1 MDLSLVVPIFNP
13 PVIYVN
19 CYIMD
24 AHVIASCASDH
35 KDGEDEEDQLRNRD
49 LIVELSSSNRVIK
62 SVGTCDV

>member
-1 MDLSLVVPIFNP
+1 
-13 PVIYVN
+13 
-19 CYIMD
+19 MD